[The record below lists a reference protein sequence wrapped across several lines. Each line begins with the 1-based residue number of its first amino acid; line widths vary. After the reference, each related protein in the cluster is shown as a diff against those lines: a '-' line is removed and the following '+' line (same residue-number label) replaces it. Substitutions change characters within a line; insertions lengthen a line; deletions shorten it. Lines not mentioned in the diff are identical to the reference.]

1 MARIRHK
8 KRSYAAHNE
17 YFCNWPTPRWSD
29 ISEIPSQKD
38 EVADQQ
44 GVFRQVLTFEAN
56 FQTPYMQIFKSKINP
71 NSQQFKDNQA
81 GMLKLIDK
89 LNKHF
94 EESRF
99 QGKDKH
105 IERARKRGKML
116 ARERLELVLDKD
128 SPFLE
133 LLPMA
138 GLERKGGFGAGG
150 TNVSGIGL
158 VQGKLCMVNSNV
170 GTRKGGSVD
179 YATSFKA
186 LRIGEIALE
195 NKLPTINLV
204 ESGGANLPDQDKIF
218 NYGGE
223 AFRQITQRSKAG
235 LTTISIVFGNATA
248 GGAYVPGMSD
258 FSIFQKKA
266 AKVFL
271 AGPPLV
277 KMATNEES
285 TDEELGG
292 AEMHSRISG
301 VSDYLAEDEFDGIRI
316 ARELMQFVNVTQ
328 AHLVPTEPIE
338 PPLYPPE
345 EILGVVPPNIK
356 TPFDAR
362 ELIARISDGSRFS
375 EFKAEYGNTLITAW
389 TKIHGY
395 PVGILA
401 NNGVIF
407 SESANKGAQFI
418 QLSNKNNIPLIFM
431 HNTTGYM
438 VGKAYEEGGIIKNGA
453 KLINAVSNSEVPHIT
468 LMIGSSY
475 GAGNYGMNGRSYH
488 PRFLFAYPNSKVG
501 VMGPEQLAGV
511 MEIIQRGSAKK
522 QGIPYDEKQGEMLK
536 AMLIAEAD
544 KKSSAWYSTSELWD
558 DGLLDPRETRNYLG
572 FTLAIVY
579 NQPIKGANAYGV
591 WRM

>member
-1 MARIRHK
+1 
-8 KRSYAAHNE
+8 
-17 YFCNWPTPRWSD
+17 
-29 ISEIPSQKD
+29 
-38 EVADQQ
+38 
-44 GVFRQVLTFEAN
+44 
-56 FQTPYMQIFKSKINP
+56 MQILKSKINP
-71 NSQQFKDNQA
+71 NSQQFKDNQE

-89 LNKHF
+89 LNKSF
-94 EESRF
+94 EKSRF

-105 IERARKRGKML
+105 IEKARKRGKLL

-133 LLPMA
+133 LLPFA
-138 GLERKGGFGAGG
+138 GMNRKGGFGAGG

-158 VQGKLCMVNSNV
+158 VSGKLCLINSNV
-170 GTRKGGSVD
+170 GTRKGGSID
-179 YATSFKA
+179 YATNFKA
-186 LRIGEIALE
+186 LRIGEIIRE
-195 NKLPTINLV
+195 NRLPCINLV

-223 AFRQITQRSKAG
+223 AFREITRRSKMG
-235 LTTISIVFGNATA
+235 LPTISVVFGNATA

-258 FSIFQKKA
+258 FSIFQKQA

-277 KMATNEES
+277 KMATNEIA

-292 AEMHSRISG
+292 AEMHSRVSG
-301 VSDYLAEDEFDGIRI
+301 VTDYLAEDELDGIRI
-316 ARELMQFVNVTQ
+316 ARELMEIVNVSKP
-328 AHLVPTEPIE
+328 HLIPEGEIEEP
-338 PPLYPPE
+338 LHNPE
-345 EILGVVPPNIK
+345 EILGVVPPNVK
-356 TPFDAR
+356 NPFDVR
-362 ELIARISDGSRFS
+362 ELILRIADGSRFS
-375 EFKAEYGNTLITAW
+375 EFKAEYGNTLITGW

-501 VMGPEQLAGV
+501 VMGSEQLAGV
-511 MEIIQRGSAKK
+511 MEIIQRASAKSR
-522 QGIPYDEKQGEMLK
+522 GEEYDAQQGEMLK
-536 AMLIAEAD
+536 QMLIADTESKA
-544 KKSSAWYSTSELWD
+544 SAWHSTSELWD

-572 FTLAIVY
+572 FSLAVVY
-579 NQPIKGANAYGV
+579 NQDIKGADGFGV
-591 WRM
+591 FRM